1 MWRFLARTIVQR
13 LLLLVVISIVSHT
26 VIHLAPGQPTE
37 VDPMN
42 PMMKAEDIAR
52 IRKSFHLDD
61 PIYLQYVHWMKDL
74 FTGELK
80 SFRDGLPVLSKI
92 WPRFFN
98 SLPLFACTT
107 LIVWT
112 ASFPIGIQAAL
123 KRGSKFDRGTT
134 LVAYTLISIP
144 GFFLSYLLIL
154 WVVRSFHLPVIG
166 LRTFGTESAT
176 GLVRVMDRIWHLVI
190 PSLMA
195 ALTGITGIA
204 VLSRYVRA
212 QMLDVLGQDYV
223 RTARAKGLDEDS
235 VVYGHAL
242 RNALLP
248 FVTMFGLLL
257 PGLISGSVIFEQ
269 IFAWPGL
276 GLLSYEAILARDFP
290 MILTLNF
297 MAAALTLFG
306 ILLSD
311 ILYALVDPRIR
322 LE

>member
-13 LLLLVVISIVSHT
+13 LLLLIVISIVSHT
-26 VIHLAPGQPTE
+26 VIHLAPGEPSE
-37 VDPMN
+37 VDVMN

-52 IRKSFHLDD
+52 IRQSFHLDE
-61 PIYLQYVHWMKDL
+61 PLYLQYLHWMKDL
-74 FTGELK
+74 CTGELK
-80 SFRDGLPVLSKI
+80 SFRDGLPVVPKI
-92 WPRFFN
+92 WGRFLN
-98 SLPLFACTT
+98 SLPLFLCTT
-107 LIVWT
+107 VIVWT

-123 KRGSKFDRGTT
+123 KRGSRYDRSTT
-134 LVAYTLISIP
+134 FIAYTLISIP

-154 WVVRSFHLPVIG
+154 WVVRTFHLPVIG
-166 LRTFGTESAT
+166 LHTFGNESAS
-176 GLVRVMDRIWHLVI
+176 GVVRLMDRVWHLVI

-195 ALTGITGIA
+195 ALTGIA

-212 QMLDVLGQDYV
+212 QMLEVLEQDYV
-223 RTARAKGLDEDS
+223 RTARAKGLDEDN

-276 GLLSYEAILARDFP
+276 GLLGYEAILARDFP
-290 MILTLNF
+290 LILTLNF

-311 ILYALVDPRIR
+311 LLYALVDPRIR
-322 LE
+322 LQ